1 MAKFLNQS
9 HAFGSSGIDPRWS
22 HANKDG
28 VGTAYSSASRVWFT
42 TWNGIVTE
50 VYYPRVDRPQIR
62 DLQYLISDG
71 QSFLHAEN
79 RELVTKTERMGKH
92 GLGYR
97 ICNSDPQGRYTITKE
112 VISDPHLSCILQ
124 QTQVTGDPSI
134 LSKLQI
140 YALCAP
146 HLDVSGWGNNAYVVE
161 SAGRSVLTAER
172 NGTWLALGANI
183 PFTQLSCGYVG
194 KSDGWTDLS
203 DNFQMDWEFDQ
214 ALNGNVAL
222 IGKLD
227 LSGDRREFTL
237 GLAFGNSL
245 HHAISTLF
253 QSLELPFA
261 QQKQNYEQQWTTIC
275 QKILPLEAVST
286 DRGNLYHTSISL
298 LLAHE
303 DKSYP
308 GAIIASMA
316 IPWGEAKGDEDSG
329 GYHLVWTR
337 DMVSSASSLLAVGD
351 PQTAVRA
358 LIYLATNQQED
369 GGFAQNFWIDGT
381 PYWTGIQL
389 DEVAFP
395 ILLAWQLHSQNAIAN
410 FDIYPMVIRAANFLV
425 RHGPVTQQER
435 WEEASGYSPSTL
447 ASNIAALICAA
458 AFARDR
464 DDPKTAQFLEE
475 YADFLECHLEEWTVT
490 TEGTLV
496 PEIKQHYIRIT
507 PASIDDDCPN
517 ENPNHGRLI
526 IKNKAPNERSD
537 FPAKEIV
544 DGGFLQLVR
553 YGIRAPHDPII
564 VNSVKVIDAV
574 LKVDTLFGPC
584 WHRYNHD
591 GYGQKED
598 GGSFTGCGKG
608 RIWPLLTGE
617 RGHYELAVGGEVESY
632 IKAMECFASNT
643 GLLPEQSWDEPDR
656 PEIFMF
662 LGKPTGSAMP
672 LMWAH
677 AEYIKLLRST
687 QDGKVFDLIP
697 EVVNRYLGDR
707 QACKSLEI
715 WKFNRQVS
723 QVKRGR
729 SLRIQTFAPFQLHW
743 SQDNWQTVQDIDSTA
758 TSLDIHY
765 VDISVANAQ
774 QNQIE
779 FTFFWTQA
787 SQWENKNYQVAIA

>member
-337 DMVSSASSLLAVGD
+337 DMVSSASSLLAAGD
-351 PQTAVRA
+351 HQTAVRA

-425 RHGPVTQQER
+425 RHGPVTHQER

-598 GGSFTGCGKG
+598 GGSFTGFGKG

>member
-1 MAKFLNQS
+1 MAKFRNQS

-28 VGTAYSSASRVWFT
+28 VGTAYFSASRVWFT

-203 DNFQMDWEFDQ
+203 NNFQMDWEFDQ

-574 LKVDTLFGPC
+574 LRAAAK
-584 WHRYNHD
+584 D
-591 GYGQKED
+591 G
-598 GGSFTGCGKG
+598 SG
-608 RIWPLLTGE
+608 R
-617 RGHYELAVGGEVESY
+617 
-632 IKAMECFASNT
+632 C
-643 GLLPEQSWDEPDR
+643 
-656 PEIFMF
+656 
-662 LGKPTGSAMP
+662 
-672 LMWAH
+672 
-677 AEYIKLLRST
+677 
-687 QDGKVFDLIP
+687 
-697 EVVNRYLGDR
+697 
-707 QACKSLEI
+707 
-715 WKFNRQVS
+715 
-723 QVKRGR
+723 
-729 SLRIQTFAPFQLHW
+729 
-743 SQDNWQTVQDIDSTA
+743 
-758 TSLDIHY
+758 
-765 VDISVANAQ
+765 
-774 QNQIE
+774 
-779 FTFFWTQA
+779 
-787 SQWENKNYQVAIA
+787 